1 MGHAWWA
8 DAWDE
13 VGATGPSSVA
23 SRSSVEAKCVAGNG
37 VGRALLISLS
47 SSSLWLRLSFLRRDV
62 EMDGGDERVVVVV
75 VVVSAVA
82 EECL

>member
-37 VGRALLISLS
+37 VGRPLLISSLS

-62 EMDGGDERVVVVV
+62 EMEGADEMV

-82 EECL
+82 VECL